1 MFFVVS
7 QLRAKLLLSDSISRP
22 FKFSVLHIILQRI
35 AVLVVIIAF
44 FVALDLDN
52 TSCNAGM

>member
-22 FKFSVLHIILQRI
+22 FKFSVLHILQRI

-44 FVALDLDN
+44 FVALDLGN
-52 TSCNAGM
+52 ASCNAGM